1 MASFHTFFS
10 FPFFSLFISYLRRAH
25 SLKVLGFF
33 RPFLVGF
40 SLFGHSTSALFL
52 VLHLLS
58 PSYALSQ
65 RSWVSPLPR
74 ASPEG
79 FPYLGIR
86 PRLLSFYFCVRYRMA
101 MFEPITVRSNVRI
114 FFLLL
119 SLIVLQLFL
128 FHALTS
134 TFDVDES
141 PSIVSEVSISEYPTR
156 YFQKIERELIPRA
169 MDRDGYRACKEA
181 GRACK

>member
-1 MASFHTFFS
+1 MLGFLPYFF
-10 FPFFSLFISYLRRAH
+10 FISFFFTFHFLSPPCTFSESSWIFPSVSRRIFLIWAFDLGPFPCA
-25 SLKVLGFF
+25 SPPISVVRTLSAFLGF
-33 RPFLVGF
+33 P
-40 SLFGHSTSALFL
+40 
-52 VLHLLS
+52 S
-58 PSYALSQ
+58 P
-65 RSWVSPLPR
+65 
-74 ASPEG
+74 G

-86 PRLLSFYFCVRYRMA
+86 PRLLSFYFRVRYRMA

-134 TFDVDES
+134 TFDADES
-141 PSIVSEVSISEYPTR
+141 PSIVGDVSSSEYPTKYYKKYETQLFFR
-156 YFQKIERELIPRA
+156 RA
-169 MDRDGYRACKEA
+169 MDRDRYRECKDA